1 MHNKFGEELADK
13 ISSFVGSWKFIILQ
27 SIILFFWVILNIV
40 SVFSFDPYPFIL
52 MNLFLSFQAAYATPM
67 ILMSSN
73 RQSNKDREKSDLD
86 LEIDKENLLLLL
98 EITKDIQKLKTMDH
112 LDKDEQKILEDIEY
126 SISKIDDKSQEEI
139 YNLLKLLNDSF
150 VNDHSL
156 GLAIRNLIK

>member
-1 MHNKFGEELADK
+1 MYNKFGEELADK

-27 SIILFFWVILNIV
+27 SIILFFWIILNIV
-40 SVFSFDPYPFIL
+40 NVFIFDPYPFIL

-86 LEIDKENLLLLL
+86 LEIDKENLLLL
-98 EITKDIQKLKTMDH
+98 EITKDIQKIKTMDH
-112 LDKDEQKILEDIEY
+112 LDKNEQKILKDIEY
-126 SISKIDDKSQEEI
+126 TISKINDKSQEEI

-150 VNDHSL
+150 INNYSL